1 MENYIWEYRNPYEW
15 MKRVRTSSLPPLIV
29 CCALTGGSQGKESND
44 NLPETPEEQA
54 EQAYE
59 AYKAGATMVHLH
71 VRDPKKWYVCAGNA
85 EQYHLVNGMVREKCP
100 DIIINNTT
108 GGSYGMTAE
117 ERLACLD
124 ANPEVATLN
133 LGPDMYKTT
142 LKERKAPIPHPRP
155 EIHADDCMIS
165 TYAEISLFAKA
176 MKKRGIKPEL
186 EIYQPGMY
194 WVVEDL
200 MSQDL
205 LTPPYV
211 IQFVMGYQT
220 SSYPLPAN
228 LISLINELP
237 SKSVFEVAGLGPY
250 QLPMN
255 VMAILLGGHVRVG
268 MEDNIYLKRG
278 QLLKRNAEAVERI
291 VRIARDMNREIATC
305 AQAREML
312 GLSRMPTK
320 Y

>member
-1 MENYIWEYRNPYEW
+1 MN
-15 MKRVRTSSLPPLIV
+15 KVRSSSLPPLMV
-29 CCALTGGSQGKESND
+29 CCALTGGAQGKESNE

-85 EQYHLVNGMVREKCP
+85 EQYHLANGLVREKCP

-108 GGSYGMTAE
+108 GGSWGMTVE

-124 ANPEVATLN
+124 ANPEIATLN
-133 LGPDMYKTT
+133 LGPDMYKMT

-155 EIHADDCMIS
+155 EIQADDCMAN
-165 TYAEISLFAKA
+165 TYAEIATFAKA
-176 MKKRGIKPEL
+176 MGKRGIKPEL

-194 WVVEDL
+194 WVV
-200 MSQDL
+200 QDL
-205 LTPPYV
+205 ISQGLVEPPYI

-220 SSYPLPAN
+220 STYPLPTN
-228 LISLINELP
+228 LLALVNELP
-237 SKSVFEVAGLGPY
+237 SQSIFEVAGIGQF
-250 QLPMN
+250 QLSMN

-278 QLLKRNAEAVERI
+278 QLLRSNAEAVERI
-291 VRIARDMNREIATC
+291 IRIARDMNREIATC

-312 GLSRMPTK
+312 ALSHTPTK